1 MTLKYGI
8 VSQSTAVFPQS
19 VENVVNTRSCM
30 KKKKKRHIPW
40 NRYNLEKYRDIHFW
54 SYRPALSVCT
64 MELNSLRSQHDRFTR
79 ATSDKRTKSG
89 TNPRYSFGLQ
99 TVYLL
104 GPEPWAA
111 LDPATPLYTALGDTV
126 KKVDEFTAESI
137 TSLSNLVRSIQ
148 IDFPSLTTCQK
159 LLIPQERYNV
169 TF

>member
-1 MTLKYGI
+1 MSLCLDRGWKREKWRWHTVY
-8 VSQSTAVFPQS
+8 VQPDAFSQKIYIFS
-19 VENVVNTRSCM
+19 V
-30 KKKKKRHIPW
+30 W
-40 NRYNLEKYRDIHFW
+40 
-54 SYRPALSVCT
+54 T

-89 TNPRYSFGLQ
+89 KNPRYSFGLQ